1 MEIEWQSYDSA
12 GDGIIN
18 RSFYAEGG
26 PHGSRIFAS
35 VDPDGDGFVCTV
47 GWTSSTELD
56 EYSRGDGLIRLTLE
70 RVHKTSEDALATAA
84 RCIEFLRDLAAVNPG
99 IVFRAQQAV
108 NGGVCGTG
116 T

>member
-1 MEIEWQSYDSA
+1 MKIEWQTYDTA

-18 RSFYAEGG
+18 HWFRVEDG
-26 PHGSRIFAS
+26 PEGSRIFAS

-56 EYSRGDGLIRLTLE
+56 EYSRGDGLIRFTLE
-70 RVHKTSEDALATAA
+70 RVHKTSEEALATAA

-99 IVFRAQQAV
+99 IVFRAQQTV
-108 NGGVCGTG
+108 NGGSSATG
-116 T
+116 A